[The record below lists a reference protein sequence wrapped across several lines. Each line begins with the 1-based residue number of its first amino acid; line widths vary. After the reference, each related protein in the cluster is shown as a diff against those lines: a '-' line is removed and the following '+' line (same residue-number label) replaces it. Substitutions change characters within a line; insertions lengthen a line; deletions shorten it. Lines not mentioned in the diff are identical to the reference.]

1 MKHVSEFSRNGNDL
15 YWKGTVLVYG
25 QDGIEFDEPK
35 WSGYNDMAWWGTY
48 SKSCEVATCKSGR
61 KYRINFSTREFEEVV
76 DAPRE

>member
-35 WSGYNDMAWWGTY
+35 WSGYNDMAWWGT
-48 SKSCEVATCKSGR
+48 
-61 KYRINFSTREFEEVV
+61 
-76 DAPRE
+76 